1 MGVLCLPPPPP
12 QVVSIP
18 LPTFTFTNHQQV
30 IKNLKLLVQRTFL
43 NFHNYF
49 SDTEHE
55 RNALMENVY
64 PKLREFCQKK
74 GYEFQV
80 MSPLLFKVLKFKVP

>member
-1 MGVLCLPPPPP
+1 MTVCFF
-12 QVVSIP
+12 V
-18 LPTFTFTNHQQV
+18 
-30 IKNLKLLVQRTFL
+30 
-43 NFHNYF
+43 
-49 SDTEHE
+49 DTEHE

-80 MSPLLFKVLKFKVP
+80 TSAFIVLTCKEPELELS